1 MFAHPIAVY
10 IIQNNVNKEDNI
22 FAINGVYNIKNL

>member
-1 MFAHPIAVY
+1 MFAHLIAVY
-10 IIQNNVNKEDNI
+10 IIQNNVNKENI